1 MKFRYRQT
9 MAAVWVGVVAVT
21 AGAFPGALPLHAG
34 ELPPVQQTDGV
45 AYLSGGIGLDESS
58 AIEAESRK
66 WPLTLLFAIKSQ
78 QRAVYAA
85 DVQVRLLDGRGQ
97 LLLET
102 TSDGPYL
109 LLKLAPGPYVVEAS
123 LQGKTLRQKVQLK
136 PDSPARIVL
145 VWPPGA
151 ADDGL

>member
-9 MAAVWVGVVAVT
+9 MAAVAAT
-21 AGAFPGALPLHAG
+21 AGAFLGSPPLHAG
-34 ELPPVQQTDGV
+34 ELPPVQQTGGV
-45 AYLSGGIGLDESS
+45 VHLSGGIGLDESS
-58 AIEAESRK
+58 AIEAESKK

-78 QRAVYAA
+78 QRAVYTA
-85 DVQVRLLDGRGQ
+85 DVQVRLLDGRGRV
-97 LLLET
+97 LLET

-109 LLKLAPGPYVVEAS
+109 LLKLAPGPYVIEAS

-151 ADDGL
+151 DGDGQ